1 MMLAP
6 SRRNTEESG
15 KSRMWNKKD
24 PCRGNGQGSE
34 VWLQINLTLKDQQ
47 PDL

>member
-1 MMLAP
+1 MLALL
-6 SRRNTEESG
+6 RRNTEESG

-24 PCRGNGQGSE
+24 PCRGNGQGSD
-34 VWLQINLTLKDQQ
+34 VWLRITLTLKNQQ